1 LEEGGSEI
9 VLCLSVSIP
18 IYGQGAESVWCR
30 DNISPMKIATWN
42 VNSIRSRVE
51 RVVDWTR
58 RERPDVLCL
67 QEIKTTDDLFPL
79 EPFAALG
86 YEAEVFGQKTYNGV
100 AILSLKPLSKVVRN
114 LPDDE
119 PGAPSRLIAATVG
132 RTRIVN
138 VYVPN
143 GQSPESDKFVYKM
156 DWLKRLRAFLDETAK
171 PADSLVLLGDFNIA
185 PEERDVRYID
195 LWRGHVHFHPQEHAA
210 LTRITSWGLHDL
222 LRKTHDEGGLYSW
235 WDYRQLA
242 FQKNNGLR
250 IDLILG
256 TAPILKRCKDVVI
269 HRDERKGESPSD
281 HVPVVAELK

>member
-1 LEEGGSEI
+1 M
-9 VLCLSVSIP
+9 
-18 IYGQGAESVWCR
+18 R
-30 DNISPMKIATWN
+30 IATWN

-51 RVVDWTR
+51 RVVAWTQ

-79 EPFAALG
+79 EPFAELG
-86 YEAEVFGQKTYNGV
+86 YRAEVFGQKTYNGV
-100 AILSLKPLSKVVRN
+100 ALLSLKPVTKVVRN

-119 PGAPSRLIAATVG
+119 PDAPRRLIAGTVG
-132 RTRIVN
+132 RVRIVN

-156 DWLKRLRAFLDETAK
+156 DWLKRLRSFLEETAD
-171 PADSLVLLGDFNIA
+171 PGDPLVLLGDFNIA
-185 PEERDVRYID
+185 PEERDVRYPD
-195 LWRGHVHFHPQEHAA
+195 LWRGHIHFHPKEHAA
-210 LTRITSWGLHDL
+210 LARITSWGLHDL
-222 LRKTHDEGGLYSW
+222 LRKHHEEGGLYSW

-256 TAPILKRCKDVVI
+256 TAPMLKRCRDVVI
-269 HRDERKGESPSD
+269 YRDERKGESPSD
-281 HVPVVAELK
+281 HVPVVAEFT